1 MTRLRAV
8 LLVLLLALLTACGQ
22 DGTGTKGYISGSGVI
37 TRLDPAE
44 RKTPAEVTGET
55 LEGEQWSLADQ
66 QGEVVVLNVWGS
78 WCPPCRAE
86 APALVEAAERLPDVQ
101 FMGVNVRE
109 KSIEDAQG
117 FERTYDVPYPSLYDP
132 AGRTL
137 LAFRGTLPPN
147 AIPST
152 VIVDADGK
160 VAALILGEV
169 PSAGTLVA
177 LIQDVAGA

>member
-1 MTRLRAV
+1 MTRVRA
-8 LLVLLLALLTACGQ
+8 LLLMLLLATLTACGQ
-22 DGTGTKGYISGSGVI
+22 EGTGTKGFISGTGVI
-37 TRLDPAE
+37 TRLDPSE
-44 RKTPAEVTGET
+44 RKAPADVAGET
-55 LEGEQWSLADQ
+55 LEGDSWSLADQ
-66 QGEVVVLNVWGS
+66 KGEVVVLNVWGS

-86 APALVEAAERLPDVQ
+86 APTLVEAAERLPDVQ
-101 FMGVNVRE
+101 FMGINVRD
-109 KSIEDAQG
+109 KSVQDAQG
-117 FERTYDVPYPSLYDP
+117 FERTYDVPYPSIYDP

-137 LAFRGTLPPN
+137 LSFRGTLPPN

-177 LIQDVAGA
+177 LVQDVAGA